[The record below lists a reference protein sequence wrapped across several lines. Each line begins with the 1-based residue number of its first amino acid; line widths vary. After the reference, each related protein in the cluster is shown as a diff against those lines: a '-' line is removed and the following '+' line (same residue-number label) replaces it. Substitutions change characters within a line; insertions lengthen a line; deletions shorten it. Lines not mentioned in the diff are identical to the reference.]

1 MRVAHLALI
10 AALLTFTPLSSVAQ
24 QAGSSTAQGTTSTV
38 RRTAPEKRRQ
48 VQAYTLP
55 PEKYAEAVAYSRA
68 GYRLYFFDVFY
79 SLLVLLAILR
89 WRLPVH
95 YRDWAERASR
105 TGFVQAMIFAPLLV
119 LTTRLLHMPVSIYGH
134 SLSLH
139 YQQSV
144 QGWGSWLL
152 DWTKGL
158 GLEFVGATFLVW
170 ILYAVIRHSPRR
182 WWFYF
187 WLALLPIIVFV
198 VLIEPVVI
206 EPMFFH
212 YQPLEQEH
220 PDLVRDMEKVVARSG
235 LSIPPERFFEMKASA
250 KTNQLNAYVT
260 GIGASKRV
268 VVLDT
273 TMKKMDTPE
282 VLFVF
287 GHELGH
293 YVLGHIWK
301 GMIFGAVVLFVF
313 LWLGYHAVNW
323 TVRRAELRWGVRN
336 VADYASLPVLLIW
349 LTIFGFLAEP
359 ITEGYS
365 RHLEHQADIYGME
378 VTHGLVPNFRDVAA
392 ESFQILGEEDLS
404 DPNPSAFIVFWLYSH
419 PSIPQRIR
427 FARTYDPW
435 GEGNQPEFVR
445 TPASQPLNTK

>member
-1 MRVAHLALI
+1 MRAIFLAVI
-10 AALLTFTPLSSVAQ
+10 AALLIADPLAAAAQ
-24 QAGSSTAQGTTSTV
+24 QPSSRPAQGAASAD
-38 RRTAPEKRRQ
+38 RQHSAESHRQ
-48 VQAYTLP
+48 VHSYTLP
-55 PEKYAEAVAYSRA
+55 PDKYAQAVAYSRA

-89 WRLPVH
+89 WRLPLL
-95 YRDWAERASR
+95 YRDWAEHASR
-105 TGFVQAMIFAPLLV
+105 IGFVQALIFAPLLV
-119 LTTRLLHMPVSIYGH
+119 LTTRLLHIPVSIYGH

-144 QGWGSWLL
+144 QGWASWLL
-152 DWTKGL
+152 DWAKGV

-170 ILYAVIRHSPRR
+170 ILYAVIRNSPRR

-187 WLALLPIIVFV
+187 WLALLPIIAFV
-198 VLIEPVVI
+198 VLIEPIVI

-220 PDLVRDMEKVVARSG
+220 ADLVRDMEKVVERSG
-235 LSIPPERFFEMKASA
+235 LSIPPDRFFEMKASA

-293 YVLGHIWK
+293 YVLGHVWK

-313 LWLGYHAVNW
+313 LWLGYHAVHW
-323 TVRRAELRWGVRN
+323 TVRRAGARWGIRD

-378 VTHGLVPNFRDVAA
+378 VTHGLIPDFRDVAA

-404 DPNPSAFIVFWLYSH
+404 DPDPSPFIVFWLYSH

-435 GEGNQPEFVR
+435 GEGKQPEFVK
-445 TPASQPLNTK
+445 TPAGQPLNVK